1 MPRKSTTAPNH
12 LRRPEPEYANLCDLE
27 RKKKEDGENSK
38 EAVKNRRK
46 QFQQVSSS
54 FKHPPSTAQ
63 PRPPSLREENLLK
76 RNLFDGWAEYEDQ
89 NGRRFY
95 CHAASGAKS
104 WKPPRRLT
112 AKVVDFQVEEKGNHN
127 FKLDTEAGRKFSLDS
142 SLLAVASSSSSSSHP
157 NRAAE
162 TESDYVELGS
172 YHSRSTEALNKLP
185 GGCGG
190 GKTSISPSSS
200 SSSSSSSAVTVEKR
214 EQSTQTEVAAGAAAD
229 SEETTTILP
238 AGYRMAMNPLTKE
251 VYLIGLDGHR
261 VSVC

>member
-1 MPRKSTTAPNH
+1 M
-12 LRRPEPEYANLCDLE
+12 
-27 RKKKEDGENSK
+27 
-38 EAVKNRRK
+38 
-46 QFQQVSSS
+46 
-54 FKHPPSTAQ
+54 
-63 PRPPSLREENLLK
+63 
-76 RNLFDGWAEYEDQ
+76 
-89 NGRRFY
+89 
-95 CHAASGAKS
+95 
-104 WKPPRRLT
+104 
-112 AKVVDFQVEEKGNHN
+112 EEKGNHN

-142 SLLAVASSSSSSSHP
+142 SLLAVASSSSSSHP

-185 GGCGG
+185 GGSGG

-200 SSSSSSSAVTVEKR
+200 SSSSSSATTVEKR
-214 EQSTQTEVAAGAAAD
+214 EQSTQTEVAAAAVVD